1 MSLGTIW
8 RAPRPVHAALGVDD
22 EFMDVTAVT
31 REDVAFRFLVAGGAE
46 LLSDLGGFRFE
57 RIERLHVDFR

>member
-1 MSLGTIW
+1 
-8 RAPRPVHAALGVDD
+8 
-22 EFMDVTAVT
+22 MDVTAVT